1 MADDTRLKSSFE
13 LAMER
18 LRQKDAE
25 AGVTARVLSDAE
37 KAEIAEIRNLYEA
50 RIAEAQVM
58 HLSHLQK
65 ALDPASQETL
75 EAGFRAEKE
84 RLTRERDRK
93 IEKIREGT
101 R

>member
-25 AGVTARVLSDAE
+25 AGVTTRVLSDAE
-37 KAEIAEIRNLYEA
+37 KAEIAEIGNLYEA
-50 RIAEAQVM
+50 KIAEAQVM
-58 HLSHLQK
+58 LLSNLQK
-65 ALDPASQETL
+65 TMDPAARDTL
-75 EAGFRAEKE
+75 EAGFRTEKE

-93 IEKIREGT
+93 VEKIREGA
-101 R
+101 

>member
-25 AGVTARVLSDAE
+25 AGVTARALSDAQ
-37 KAEIAEIRNLYEA
+37 KAEIAEVRNLYEA
-50 RIAEAQVM
+50 KIAEAQVM
-58 HLSHLQK
+58 LLSNLQK
-65 ALDPASQETL
+65 TMDPASRETL

-93 IEKIREGT
+93 VEKIREGA
-101 R
+101 